1 MYAGEQSLAMS
12 GLPPLHPAFYT
23 AKKVAERLGVARQ
36 ELHGI
41 LPSHSH
47 RFSRWRSSK
56 EKEQALDMDLIGF
69 HTSTS
74 TDDNAVIFII
84 RR

>member
-1 MYAGEQSLAMS
+1 MPERSALPVSVLVIAVIS
-12 GLPPLHPAFYT
+12 GLPPLHSAFYT

-56 EKEQALDMDLIGF
+56 EKE
-69 HTSTS
+69 
-74 TDDNAVIFII
+74 
-84 RR
+84 